1 VSLGPDGA
9 AAGRLF
15 RGLVEAAAV
24 LANTNANR
32 NLVPIHLELNQDSA
46 APADI
51 SSGIALRDSLS
62 PSAWANPQPAH
73 QYNLVVLGGGYAGIL
88 TALEAVRSGAKVAL
102 VERGRMGGVCLNA
115 GCISSKAMIRTSRLY
130 TDMRNARNYGG
141 QVPADIH
148 VDFAGVMER
157 MRHIRARVGRQRSA
171 QELSS
176 SGIDV
181 FFGEGRFAGPRAVTV
196 GGEILRFRRALI
208 AAGARPVIPQI
219 PGLVEAGFLTN
230 ETVFELNERPPR
242 LLLLGGGPF
251 GCELAQAFC
260 RLGSH
265 VTIVQDEPLFLSQEE
280 RDAAQILSEAL
291 ARDGIDIHLNTQ
303 TVRVQNN
310 GTEKLAELV
319 SDDNRTTVA
328 ADAIL
333 VAVGRAPNVEGLNL
347 NAAGVKYDAV
357 SGVWINDF
365 LQTSNPRIYAAG
377 DVCLEHKFAH
387 IEGASA
393 HIVTENA
400 LFHGRQRLSALT
412 IPWCTYTD
420 PEIAHVG
427 MYVKEAR
434 EKHIPVKTI
443 TVPMHEVDRAIADGE
458 EEGFVKIH
466 VKEGA
471 DRILGATVVARHAG
485 EMITDISLAMT
496 AGLGLRGL
504 APVHYPYPTQAAA
517 IKMAANTHSKAH
529 SSGFRAW
536 FARRWWAW

>member
-1 VSLGPDGA
+1 MQTDTVDRSA
-9 AAGRLF
+9 
-15 RGLVEAAAV
+15 
-24 LANTNANR
+24 LADDSG
-32 NLVPIHLELNQDSA
+32 ELT
-46 APADI
+46 
-51 SSGIALRDSLS
+51 LRDS
-62 PSAWANPQPAH
+62 PNPQAWKNPRPADK
-73 QYNLVVLGGGYAGIL
+73 YDLVVLGGGYAGIL
-88 TALEAVRSGAKVAL
+88 TALEAARSGATVAL
-102 VERGRMGGVCLNA
+102 VERDRLGGVCLNA

-130 TDMRNARNYGG
+130 ADMRNAKNYGARM
-141 QVPADIH
+141 PADIY

-157 MRHIRARVGRQRSA
+157 MRRIRARIGRRRSA
-171 QELSS
+171 HELRSN
-176 SGIDV
+176 GIDV
-181 FFGEGRFAGPRAVTV
+181 FFGEARFSGPRAVTV

-230 ETVFELNERPPR
+230 ETVFELNECPPR
-242 LLLLGGGPF
+242 LLVLGGGPF

-260 RLGSH
+260 RLGSQ
-265 VTIVQDEPLFLSQEE
+265 VSIVQDEPLFLSQEE

-303 TVRVQNN
+303 TVGVQTK
-310 GTEKLAELV
+310 GAEKLVELV
-319 SDDNRTTVA
+319 SDDNRATVA

-333 VAVGRAPNVEGLNL
+333 VAAGRAPNVEGLSL
-347 NAAGVKYDAV
+347 KSAEVKYDAV
-357 SGVWINDF
+357 SGVLINDF
-365 LQTSNPRIYAAG
+365 LQTSNPNIYAAG

-434 EKHIPVKTI
+434 EKNIPVKTI
-443 TVPMHEVDRAIADGE
+443 TVPMHEVDRAVADGE
-458 EEGFVKIH
+458 DEGFVKIH
-466 VKEGA
+466 VKEGT
-471 DRILGATVVARHAG
+471 DRIIGATVVARHAG
-485 EMITDISLAMT
+485 EMISDISLAMA

-504 APVHYPYPTQAAA
+504 ARVHHPYPTQAAA
-517 IKMAANTHSKAH
+517 ITMAANTYCRAH
-529 SSGFRAW
+529 SLRFRGW
-536 FARRWWAW
+536 FARRGLTW